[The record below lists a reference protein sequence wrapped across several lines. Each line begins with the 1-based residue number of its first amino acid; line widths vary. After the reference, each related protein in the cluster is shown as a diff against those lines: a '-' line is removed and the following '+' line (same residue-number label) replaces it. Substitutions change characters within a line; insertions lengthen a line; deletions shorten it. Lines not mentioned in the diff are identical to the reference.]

1 MCTSVTRYIGITLL
15 SSVPQAKPRGTKRL
29 GDENTLLL
37 INSYEEPARA
47 KMAHAGIRTV
57 V

>member
-1 MCTSVTRYIGITLL
+1 MCTSVTRYIGITFL

-37 INSYEEPARA
+37 INSYEERARA